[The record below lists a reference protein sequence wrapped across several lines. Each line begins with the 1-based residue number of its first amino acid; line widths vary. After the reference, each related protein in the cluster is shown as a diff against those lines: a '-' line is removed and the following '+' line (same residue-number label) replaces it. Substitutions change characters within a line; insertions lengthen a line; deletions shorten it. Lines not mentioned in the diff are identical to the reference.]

1 MSTEQNKAI
10 LRQWLCE
17 MWGGGDLALV
27 DELASSEYV
36 YDAPG
41 IGAIRGGEA
50 LKDLVTKYRTA
61 FPDLNNTIE
70 NQVAEGDQVVTRGTT
85 RGTHLA
91 ALDEIA
97 TTGKAIVVPWVM
109 ISRIVDGK
117 IVEEWEL
124 FDALSMMQQLG
135 VLPG

>member
-27 DELASSEYV
+27 DELASAEYV
-36 YDAPG
+36 YDASG
-41 IGAIRGGEA
+41 IGAVRGGEA

-70 NQVAEGDQVVTRGTT
+70 NQLAEGDQVVTRGTT

-97 TTGKAIVVPWVM
+97 ATGKAIVVPWV
-109 ISRIVDGK
+109 ILSRVVDGE

-135 VLPG
+135 VVPA